1 MHRVS
6 LNEAQKRL
14 AELIDEAAQGESVI
28 IAQDDGP
35 SVKLI
40 PLTQSPPRPRF
51 GSARGQIKM
60 SEDFDAPLEDF
71 EDYAP

>member
-51 GSARGQIKM
+51 GSARG
-60 SEDFDAPLEDF
+60 
-71 EDYAP
+71 